1 MLPLLI
7 SVALSCNVFL
17 KKDCILYYGSYS
29 VFLFLLVPV
38 EAVTVVPKVVSIF
51 F

>member
-1 MLPLLI
+1 MLPLIDICCFILQ
-7 SVALSCNVFL
+7 CFL

-38 EAVTVVPKVVSIF
+38 EAVTVVPKVVGIF

>member
-1 MLPLLI
+1 M
-7 SVALSCNVFL
+7 FF
-17 KKDCILYYGSYS
+17 KKRFILYYGSYS

-38 EAVTVVPKVVSIF
+38 EAVTVVPKVVGIF